1 MLKTVAKRL
10 NRRRQTST
18 GGLIGPLAVVIFL
31 ALTPS
36 AVFAHGSDHPAEFR
50 NTRNQFTYLEPQRP
64 APPVPILAEDGGLDN
79 LGRFHGKLV
88 LLNFWATWCA
98 PCVDE
103 LPALDRLQGRLGT
116 DRLAV
121 IAVSI
126 DESGINL
133 PVSFVRRLGLM
144 DLKVYL
150 DFTGRA
156 QDAFLLYG
164 LPITY
169 LIDPNGAVVGYIVGA
184 AKWDSPE
191 AIDFLQ
197 HYMKS

>member
-1 MLKTVAKRL
+1 MLKAVAKRL
-10 NRRRQTST
+10 NRRRHPGT

-31 ALTPS
+31 ALTS
-36 AVFAHGSDHPAEFR
+36 TAVFAHGSDHPTELR

-64 APPVPILAEDGGLDN
+64 APPVPILTEDGGLDN

-116 DRLAV
+116 DGLAV
-121 IAVSI
+121 VAVSI

-144 DLKVYL
+144 NLKVYL

-156 QDAFLLYG
+156 RDAFLLYG

-169 LIDPNGAVVGYIVGA
+169 LIDPDGSVVGYIVGA

-191 AIDFLQ
+191 AVDFLR
-197 HYMKS
+197 HYMRS

>member
-1 MLKTVAKRL
+1 MTKTHL
-10 NRRRQTST
+10 
-18 GGLIGPLAVVIFL
+18 LGPIRVLAVLICL

-36 AVFAHGSDHPAEFR
+36 AAFAHGSDHPTEFR
-50 NTRNQFTYLEPQRP
+50 NGRNQFTYLKTPRP
-64 APPVPILAEDGGLDN
+64 APPVPILAKDGGLHN

-98 PCVDE
+98 PCVEE
-103 LPALDRLQGRLGT
+103 LPALDRLQGMLGS

-121 IAVSI
+121 VAVSI
-126 DESGINL
+126 DESSINL

-144 DLKVYL
+144 NLNVYL

-156 QDAFLLYG
+156 QKAFLLYG

-169 LIDPNGAVVGYIVGA
+169 LIDPDGAVVGYIIGA
-184 AKWDSPE
+184 TKWDSPDAVE
-191 AIDFLQ
+191 FLT
-197 HYMKS
+197 HYMGT